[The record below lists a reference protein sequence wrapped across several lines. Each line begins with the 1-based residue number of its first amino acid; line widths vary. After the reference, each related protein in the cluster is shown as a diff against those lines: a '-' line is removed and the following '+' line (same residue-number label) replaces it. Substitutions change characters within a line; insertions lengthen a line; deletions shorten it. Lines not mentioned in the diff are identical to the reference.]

1 MIQHIEIGKNALVK
15 HGCTLVKMSRLT
27 KPGPAPTGYAY
38 SHLPSAAGKSLDIM
52 QHLHKPYKGA
62 ASKHPAI
69 QEMRKLALEAAAVES
84 RKNATTCR
92 SQGATC
98 QRLRKTSKFKP
109 RWV

>member
-1 MIQHIEIGKNALVK
+1 
-15 HGCTLVKMSRLT
+15 MSRLT

-69 QEMRKLALEAAAVES
+69 QEMRKPRARGGRSGIKKKCDNVPKSRCNLPKAKKNLEIQA
-84 RKNATTCR
+84 KM
-92 SQGATC
+92 GI
-98 QRLRKTSKFKP
+98 KP
-109 RWV
+109 GF